1 MNWYAIGFFLGSIF
15 AFILGILVYLRGR
28 EVFLNKI
35 WCLQCFSVSIWQ
47 FGRCMISISTN
58 WYDAILWARV
68 LYFGAIL
75 IPVLT
80 IHFIFILIEK
90 TQEKKWLLVTGYL
103 LTLAE
108 GIIFNFS
115 NLIIK
120 DVIFYTGFGF
130 YEVPGK
136 AYFFHTVM
144 LGFPTYGTWLLI
156 KKHQEPSIP
165 LLTKNQIRYVIIAT
179 FVGFISGATSFF
191 PFINLKIPP
200 FASPFTTLYV
210 FIITYAIAK
219 YRLMAI
225 TVVIKKSVTYSFLI
239 ILFLVPCLLIVLL
252 SEKVSFDVFDYNF
265 SLILLLLFVFSAFV
279 FPRVKVFFERKGREI
294 FFRDEVTS
302 ENVFYDLSK
311 TVTQVLEID
320 NLLEHIVDIIIKTI
334 AVKKVSILVL
344 DSNETKYEIRASNGF
359 NGEIKSLL
367 LHKNDFLFRWMEEKN
382 EVVIREETEEEISY
396 DSRMNLINEKMMELA
411 SEVSLPLIH
420 DNRLV
425 GVVNLGKKENSEVYS
440 YREIEMLKAL
450 ANQASVAIENA
461 RLYDMLRKS
470 KIRMRRADK
479 LASLGTLTAGLA
491 HEIRNPLVSIKT
503 FLQLLPERFDDSEF
517 RSNFLNLTIEEVERI
532 CRLLSELLEFARP
545 SEPILG
551 ETDINDVLEKVI
563 MLAENEGL
571 KKNLVIHKQYFNGLP
586 NVMTDKEQMKQVFL
600 NIILN
605 AVQASYENGEI
616 FIETRLLDGEKKF
629 VQIEIKDTGKGISEK
644 DIENIFTPFFTT
656 KDGGTGLGLSISHQ
670 IVQEHKGT
678 IDVRSKEG
686 NGSSFVIS
694 LPLNPEEPDKKLDYQ
709 LPEKEFI
716 ERTAR

>member
-1 MNWYAIGFFLGSIF
+1 MNWYPIGFFLGSIF
-15 AFILGILVYLRGR
+15 AFILGILVYLRGK
-28 EVFLNKI
+28 EVLLNKI

-47 FGRCMISISTN
+47 FGRCMISISTERH
-58 WYDAILWARV
+58 DALFWSSI

-80 IHFIFILIEK
+80 LHFIFILIEK
-90 TQEKKWLLVTGYL
+90 NQGKQWLLGIGYL

-115 NLIIK
+115 NLIVR
-120 DVIFYTGFGF
+120 DVIFYKGFGF
-130 YEVPGK
+130 YEVPGS
-136 AYFFHTVM
+136 AYFFHIIM
-144 LGFPTYGTWLLI
+144 LGFPTYGTVLLI
-156 KKHQEPSIP
+156 KKHQEPSIS
-165 LLTKNQIRYVIIAT
+165 LLTKNQIRYVILAT
-179 FVGFISGATSFF
+179 SVGFISGATSFI

-200 FASPFTTLYV
+200 FAAPFTTLYV

-225 TVVIKKSVTYSFLI
+225 DVVIKKSVTYSFLI
-239 ILFLVPCLLIVLL
+239 ILFLVPCLLLVLL
-252 SEKVSFDVFDYNF
+252 CEKVSFDAFNYNF
-265 SLILLLLFVFSAFV
+265 SLLILLLFIFSAFV
-279 FPRVKVFFERKGREI
+279 FPRVKVFIDRKGREI
-294 FFRDEVTS
+294 FFSDEVTS

-311 TVTQVLEID
+311 TITQVLEID
-320 NLLEHIVDIIIKTI
+320 SLLEHIVDIIIKTI
-334 AVKKVSILVL
+334 AVKKVSILVI
-344 DSNETKYEIRASNGF
+344 DSNETKYEVRASNGF
-359 NGEIKSLL
+359 DGEIKSLL
-367 LHKNDFLFRWMEEKN
+367 LQKGDYLFRWMEEKN
-382 EVVIREETEEEISY
+382 EVVIREEIEEDIAY
-396 DSRMNLINEKMMELA
+396 DSRMNLINKKMTELF
-411 SEVSLPLIH
+411 SEISMPLVH

-425 GVVNLGKKENSEVYS
+425 GVINLWRKESGEVYS
-440 YREIEMLKAL
+440 YREIEMLKTL

-503 FLQLLPERFDDSEF
+503 FLQLLPERFDDIEF
-517 RSNFLNLTIEEVERI
+517 RNSFLNLTIEEVERI
-532 CRLLSELLEFARP
+532 CRLLTELLEFARP
-545 SEPILG
+545 SEPILM
-551 ETDINDVLEKVI
+551 ETDINDVLEKVA

-586 NVMTDKEQMKQVFL
+586 NIMADKEQMKQVFL

-616 FIETRLLDGEKKF
+616 FIETKLLDGEKKF
-629 VQIEIKDTGKGISEK
+629 VQIEIKDTGKGISDK

-670 IVQEHKGT
+670 IILEHKGT

-694 LPLNPEEPDKKLDYQ
+694 LPLSYEESDKKIDYQ
-709 LPEKEFI
+709 LREEEYI
-716 ERTAR
+716 ERTVR